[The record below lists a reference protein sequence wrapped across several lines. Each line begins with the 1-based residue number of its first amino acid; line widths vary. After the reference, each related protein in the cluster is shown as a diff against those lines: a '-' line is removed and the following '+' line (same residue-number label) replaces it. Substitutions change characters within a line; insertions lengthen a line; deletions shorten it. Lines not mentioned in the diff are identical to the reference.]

1 MSTVVPSVP
10 IGELTDAW
18 RQCVG
23 TGRVELALRSDY
35 RDSLAIVQE
44 QIGFRYLRGHGL
56 FDDKMGVHR
65 PVQVDGTRQVH
76 HNFTYVDQVIDSWL
90 SLGIK
95 PFLELGF
102 MPAGLASGT
111 QTVFWWLGNVT
122 PPSSYPEWAA
132 LVAATLRHLIDRY
145 GADEV
150 RTWPIEVWNEPNL
163 TDFWENADQA
173 EYLHLYE
180 VTARTVKDVDAGL
193 QVGGPAIS
201 PGADHWWAPF
211 AEFVA
216 SRDVPIDFVS
226 RHAYSS
232 GPTQHIPFGVYQT
245 LTAPQG
251 LLDQFA
257 APRAHLAGTGLEHL
271 PVHITEFNTSYNPTN
286 PIHDT
291 AYNAAYLAPVLAGGG
306 DLVDSFSYWTFADV
320 FEEVGVPTSFFHGGF
335 GLLTH
340 RGIPKPT
347 FHLYAFM
354 ARAGRHILA
363 RGADHL
369 VTRHDDGR
377 IVVLAWQPLGGSDD
391 GPYGSAPAH
400 HELSLDL
407 PTGQATGDAV
417 AIVRRSVDEDDGNA
431 WTAWRDLGRPHQ
443 PSLHQLDL
451 LRAAAVPALHH
462 QRMTVGDGGRV
473 RLDVRLN
480 RHEVTL
486 IELLPAAAGEHPSL
500 DDSRLLG
507 QGQWA
512 ESGV

>member
-1 MSTVVPSVP
+1 MSTVVPSEP

-23 TGRVELALRSDY
+23 TGRLELALRSDY
-35 RDSLAIVQE
+35 RESLGIVQQ
-44 QIGFRYLRGHGL
+44 QIGFSYVRGHGL
-56 FDDKMGVHR
+56 YADGMGVHR
-65 PVQVDGTRQVH
+65 PVEIDGRRQVH
-76 HNFTYVDQVIDSWL
+76 HNFTYVDQVVDSWL
-90 SLGIK
+90 SLGIR

-102 MPAGLASGT
+102 MPSGLASGS
-111 QTVFWWLGNVT
+111 QTVFWWHGNVT

-132 LVAATLRHLIDRY
+132 LVSATLRHFIDRY
-145 GADEV
+145 GAHEV

-163 TDFWENADQA
+163 TQFWQDADQA
-173 EYLHLYE
+173 EYLRLYE
-180 VTARTVKDVDAGL
+180 VTARTVKDVDAYL

-201 PGADHWWAPF
+201 PGSDQWWAPF
-211 AEFVA
+211 AEFVT
-216 SRDVPIDFVS
+216 SREVPIDFVS

-232 GPTQHIPFGVYQT
+232 GPAQHIPFGVYQT
-245 LTAPQG
+245 LAPPQT

-271 PVHITEFNTSYNPTN
+271 PVHITEFNTSYHPAN

-306 DLVDSFSYWTFADV
+306 DVVDSFSYWTFADV

-354 ARAGRHILA
+354 ALAGRQVLA
-363 RGADHL
+363 RGVDHL

-377 IVVLAWQPLGGSDD
+377 IAILAWQPVGGSDD
-391 GPYGSAPAH
+391 GPYGCAPAH

-407 PTGQATGDAV
+407 PTGRAAGETVAV
-417 AIVRRSVDEDDGNA
+417 VRRSVDEDRGNA
-431 WTAWRDLGRPHQ
+431 WTAWRDLGRPDQ

-451 LRAAAVPALHH
+451 LRDAAVPALSH
-462 QRMTVGDGGRV
+462 RSLTVGDGGRV
-473 RLDVRLN
+473 RLELN
-480 RHEVTL
+480 LSRHEITL
-486 IELLPAAAGEHPSL
+486 IEVLPAIATEHPGL

-507 QGQWA
+507 QGDLGQSA
-512 ESGV
+512 